1 MNLRARLLFLL
12 FTNNTENEHFIC
24 SFNQSTT
31 LSVLTTCL
39 SAQAFIINSPLRFST
54 RHICTSVL
62 CNIFKHLHCCHVA
75 LHWFSLVWGFWF
87 WFFCWVFFFW
97 HLLAFFLGELPWI
110 FYLGLPK
117 PQIYWLLMLTLKLF
131 VLKYHFI
138 FLCLWPFHLY

>member
-97 HLLAFFLGELPWI
+97 QVSDYLLISVNPNTIQHDFVHLEG
-110 FYLGLPK
+110 
-117 PQIYWLLMLTLKLF
+117 
-131 VLKYHFI
+131 KYFPVKWKI
-138 FLCLWPFHLY
+138 VRMASGRPSF